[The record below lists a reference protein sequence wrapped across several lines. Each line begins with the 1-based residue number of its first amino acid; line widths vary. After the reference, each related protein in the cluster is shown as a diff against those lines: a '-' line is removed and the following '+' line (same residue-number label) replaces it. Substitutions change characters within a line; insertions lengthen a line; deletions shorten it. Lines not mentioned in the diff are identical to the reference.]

1 MRTKKHLK
9 RFQRARPSLSI
20 GVMCTGLVKQ
30 KEIQEQTNCCVKIV
44 VQISEIVRP
53 TNRSLERFGFCQV
66 NSQASKLGSL
76 RQFLFPVNLSCFVAA
91 AKLAK

>member
-1 MRTKKHLK
+1 MK

-20 GVMCTGLVKQ
+20 GVRGLVKQ

-66 NSQASKLGSL
+66 NSQASKLESL
-76 RQFLFPVNLSCFVAA
+76 RQFFFPVNLSCFVAA